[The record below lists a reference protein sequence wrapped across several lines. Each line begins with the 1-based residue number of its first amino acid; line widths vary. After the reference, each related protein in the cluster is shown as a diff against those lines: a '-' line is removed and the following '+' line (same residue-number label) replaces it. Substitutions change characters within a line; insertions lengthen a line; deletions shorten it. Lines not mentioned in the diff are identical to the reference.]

1 MGING
6 IEFHP
11 GYHQTL
17 GPFHFFFFFQINYET
32 YPKLYWSV
40 YPHRSRESLSPV
52 CGILKTCFHLSRW
65 NARVSCQR
73 YQSILERKHCHNLK
87 PFFLHNLMYKQ
98 IHRAN
103 FFCVS
108 VTIQQSI
115 LVFFLT
121 NWRQY
126 LMVFQKMIPFQC

>member
-1 MGING
+1 MGYKV
-6 IEFHP
+6 HP
-11 GYHQTL
+11 LIGEL
-17 GPFHFFFFFQINYET
+17 GNKWVLMELSFTQVTTKLWAHFIYFILFFFQINYET

-108 VTIQQSI
+108 VTIQ
-115 LVFFLT
+115 
-121 NWRQY
+121 
-126 LMVFQKMIPFQC
+126 